1 MMNLQLFLKAKKTL
15 DLGSSAYI
23 LQQRILDAIMRNNK
37 QSIFFYNSHVY
48 DDQVDCLTMALSNE
62 INGYVDYRCLL

>member
-48 DDQVDCLTMALSNE
+48 DFYGLLT
-62 INGYVDYRCLL
+62 